1 MGRAIPEG
9 VLAMGAEMSET
20 TLSGPP
26 GPRVTFQGGLWHSV
40 HVEFRSLEILIDD
53 VIGKPW
59 S

>member
-1 MGRAIPEG
+1 MGHAIPEG

-26 GPRVTFQGGLWHSV
+26 GPPVTFQEGPWHCI
-40 HVEFRSLEILIDD
+40 HVEFHSLEILIDD
-53 VIGKPW
+53 VIGKPR